1 MNMRKIAVV
10 GGFAVGAALASAP
23 IASADDLTSIVD
35 SEISLSNSIFDT
47 EAALAGDSANVVP
60 GTTGQPFDTISLLDA
75 PHSGTPTLLDFELY
89 GLNPIANS
97 ASDPGSYN
105 VFNGALTEFDDA
117 FNSEAYGLLNNNAL
131 VPEADLFGS
140 DKVIDAALGTGSDTG
155 AATTFFEA
163 GLADLQGYFDIPSLS
178 GASTLSDLGG
188 GLDLTSLLDPG
199 SLGDG
204 LTGLLGDLGSL
215 GGGLL

>member
-1 MNMRKIAVV
+1 MDIRKIAVV
-10 GGFAVGAALASAP
+10 GSFAAGAALALAP
-23 IASADDLTSIVD
+23 IASADDLSSIID
-35 SEISLSNSIFDT
+35 SEISLSNSIFDS
-47 EAALAGDSANVVP
+47 EAALAGDSTDVVTHA
-60 GTTGQPFDTISLLDA
+60 GSFDTIPLSFA
-75 PHSGTPTLLDFELY
+75 PDTGTPTLLDFELY
-89 GLNPIANS
+89 GLNPIAN
-97 ASDPGSYN
+97 AGSDPGAYN

-163 GLADLQGYFDIPSLS
+163 GLADLQGYLAIPSLS
-178 GASTLSDLGG
+178 DSSLLSDLGG
-188 GLDLTSLLDPG
+188 GLDLTSLLDTG

>member
-1 MNMRKIAVV
+1 MDIRKIAVV
-10 GGFAVGAALASAP
+10 GSFAAGAALALAP

-35 SEISLSNSIFDT
+35 SEITLSNSIFDS
-47 EAALAGDSANVVP
+47 EAALAGDSTDVITHA
-60 GTTGQPFDTISLLDA
+60 GSFDTIPLSFA
-75 PHSGTPTLLDFELY
+75 PDTGTPTLLDFELY
-89 GLNPIANS
+89 GLNPIANA

-188 GLDLTSLLDPG
+188 GLDLTSLLDTG